1 MAGLVSAIHVSLA
14 AAKDADERDALVLA
28 LCVIAAHLRC
38 SVERQ
43 SRIAFTRIAIPL

>member
-1 MAGLVSAIHVSLA
+1 MSVMAGLVSAIHALLR

-43 SRIAFTRIAIPL
+43 EQDSF